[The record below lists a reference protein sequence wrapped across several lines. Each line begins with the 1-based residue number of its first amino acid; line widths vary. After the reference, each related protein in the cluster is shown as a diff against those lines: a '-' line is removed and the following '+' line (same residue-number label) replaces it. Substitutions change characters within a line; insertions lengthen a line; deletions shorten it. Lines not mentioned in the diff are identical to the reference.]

1 MAKGLS
7 KSVINRPRFKNRYM
21 IWPSRENFLA
31 YKKAK
36 KLRNSVNKKRKTYF
50 EKATENGIMGSIKSF
65 GVQSNLSFHQKA
77 SFIMMAPIEIDNK
90 VKDEIEL
97 AKTFNSHYK
106 HPTTLGTLARIVRE
120 KEIVTAI
127 IQKSLKHFK
136 YQQEMP
142 WQQKSA

>member
-1 MAKGLS
+1 
-7 KSVINRPRFKNRYM
+7 
-21 IWPSRENFLA
+21 
-31 YKKAK
+31 
-36 KLRNSVNKKRKTYF
+36 
-50 EKATENGIMGSIKSF
+50 MGSIKSF

-77 SFIMMAPIEIDNK
+77 SFIMITPIEIDNK